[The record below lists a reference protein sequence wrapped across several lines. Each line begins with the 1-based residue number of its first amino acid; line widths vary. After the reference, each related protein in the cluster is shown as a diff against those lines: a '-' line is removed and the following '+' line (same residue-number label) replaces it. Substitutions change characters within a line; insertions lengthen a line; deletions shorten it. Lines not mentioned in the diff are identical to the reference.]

1 MGKGT
6 PLTSTMVGRAVYEL
20 LEYGD
25 AVSLRDVRLVLQS
38 RTRVDLTSQKPLIKQ
53 MAEKLLCHTDF
64 RSRLDADALEQIIA
78 RLRDPCIGK
87 WEPFCNILATGAA
100 CVAVLRQHDRP
111 CGNTCCQQERGR
123 MLFQQLH
130 DAPCLTDVWK
140 GMWEPIPRN
149 VLRTRSRN
157 HPGDGFAWFSMTLVT
172 RVLDCGDSR
181 NQDEQRMS
189 ATLRPDTRLAKR
201 RSRSAWPGAR
211 CPAFCHGS
219 LLISM

>member
-25 AVSLRDVRLVLQS
+25 AVSLRDLRLVLQS

-53 MAEKLLCHTDF
+53 MAENAFATLT
-64 RSRLDADALEQIIA
+64 SGLDLMQLPLEQIA

-87 WEPFCNILATGAA
+87 WKPFCNILATGAA

-149 VLRTRSRN
+149 VLRTRSCN

-172 RVLDCGDSR
+172 RVLDCADSR
-181 NQDEQRMS
+181 NQRDLRSEGPDPHGQGQDAQRS
-189 ATLRPDTRLAKR
+189 ATAL
-201 RSRSAWPGAR
+201 
-211 CPAFCHGS
+211 C
-219 LLISM
+219 

>member
-1 MGKGT
+1 
-6 PLTSTMVGRAVYEL
+6 MVGRAVYEL

-25 AVSLRDVRLVLQS
+25 AVSLRDLRLVLQS

-53 MAEKLLCHTDF
+53 MAENAFATLT
-64 RSRLDADALEQIIA
+64 SGLDLMQLPLEQIA

-87 WEPFCNILATGAA
+87 WKPFCNILATGAA

-149 VLRTRSRN
+149 VLRTRSCN

-172 RVLDCGDSR
+172 RVLDCADSR
-181 NQDEQRMS
+181 NQRDLRSEGPDPHGQGQDAQRS
-189 ATLRPDTRLAKR
+189 ATAL
-201 RSRSAWPGAR
+201 
-211 CPAFCHGS
+211 C
-219 LLISM
+219 

>member
-25 AVSLRDVRLVLQS
+25 AVSLRDLRLVLQS

-53 MAEKLLCHTDF
+53 MAENAF
-64 RSRLDADALEQIIA
+64 
-78 RLRDPCIGK
+78 
-87 WEPFCNILATGAA
+87 AT
-100 CVAVLRQHDRP
+100 
-111 CGNTCCQQERGR
+111 
-123 MLFQQLH
+123 
-130 DAPCLTDVWK
+130 LTS

-172 RVLDCGDSR
+172 RVLDCADSR
-181 NQDEQRMS
+181 NQDELWQTTHVCDPETRHETCEAKVQIRMARGKMPS
-189 ATLRPDTRLAKR
+189 VLPRLQDELWQTTHVCDPETRHETCEAKVQIR
-201 RSRSAWPGAR
+201 MARGKMPSVLPRLFADKHVVNDRQPMTASCMLLGGGDAQLCPRCFDPGG
-211 CPAFCHGS
+211 P
-219 LLISM
+219 

>member
-1 MGKGT
+1 MAENAFAT
-6 PLTSTMVGRAVYEL
+6 LTSGL
-20 LEYGD
+20 
-25 AVSLRDVRLVLQS
+25 
-38 RTRVDLTSQKPLIKQ
+38 DLMQLP
-53 MAEKLLCHTDF
+53 
-64 RSRLDADALEQIIA
+64 LEQIA

-87 WEPFCNILATGAA
+87 WKPFCNILATGAA

-149 VLRTRSRN
+149 VLRTRSCN

-172 RVLDCGDSR
+172 RVLDCADSR
-181 NQDEQRMS
+181 NQRDLRSEGPDPHGQGQDAQRS
-189 ATLRPDTRLAKR
+189 ATAL
-201 RSRSAWPGAR
+201 
-211 CPAFCHGS
+211 C
-219 LLISM
+219 